1 MWLCSVHG
9 FFTGATSAYLKD
21 SLLPPHTLE
30 VVFKRP
36 TLSKILSLCSKL
48 LPKKEIQCTNVE
60 ICTSNYIPR
69 IWCVSAVDNFS
80 QKQKTLKSAL
90 LTAPCGSSSSQI
102 KRPGACGVFS
112 LGSHPGAARGRL
124 RSAKKAGEAKSPVF
138 QGQGRNLPCCWG
150 MDIGI
155 SKTMGQL
162 VLGQTNFGVQKEL
175 GVGIYFDF

>member
-69 IWCVSAVDNFS
+69 IWCVSAGIIF
-80 QKQKTLKSAL
+80 LKSKRPSNQHCLRRRAGRAL
-90 LTAPCGSSSSQI
+90 LKSKDPERAVFFHWVPTRGQPAAGSAPR
-102 KRPGACGVFS
+102 KRPAKQNPPFS
-112 LGSHPGAARGRL
+112 KGKDEISLVVEEWISGYQKRWVNWFLGKQILGSK
-124 RSAKKAGEAKSPVF
+124 RS
-138 QGQGRNLPCCWG
+138 
-150 MDIGI
+150 
-155 SKTMGQL
+155 
-162 VLGQTNFGVQKEL
+162 
-175 GVGIYFDF
+175 

>member
-30 VVFKRP
+30 VVLKTNFIKNP
-36 TLSKILSLCSKL
+36 VTLFQTSS
-48 LPKKEIQCTNVE
+48 KEIQCTNVE
-60 ICTSNYIPR
+60 ICTSNYILR
-69 IWCVSAVDNFS
+69 IWCVSAGSFS
-80 QKQKTLKSAL
+80 QKQKTLISAL

-138 QGQGRNLPCCWG
+138 QGQGRNLSCCWG
-150 MDIGI
+150 FERDIKKDG
-155 SKTMGQL
+155 STGSWAK
-162 VLGQTNFGVQKEL
+162 
-175 GVGIYFDF
+175 

>member
-69 IWCVSAVDNFS
+69 IWCVSAGIIF
-80 QKQKTLKSAL
+80 LKSKRPSNQHCLRRRAGRAL
-90 LTAPCGSSSSQI
+90 LKSKDPERAVFFHWVPTRGQPAAGSAPR
-102 KRPGACGVFS
+102 KRPAQQNPPFS
-112 LGSHPGAARGRL
+112 KGKDEISLVVEEWISGYQKRWVNWFLGKQILGSK
-124 RSAKKAGEAKSPVF
+124 RS
-138 QGQGRNLPCCWG
+138 
-150 MDIGI
+150 
-155 SKTMGQL
+155 
-162 VLGQTNFGVQKEL
+162 
-175 GVGIYFDF
+175 